1 MSARILGVDPGAR
14 RIGLALDDEARG
26 AMALPHGVVER
37 GIDDREAAAK
47 VKAALGE
54 TELSLA
60 VVGLPLR
67 LDGTEGTA
75 ARRARKFGAF
85 LEEALGVP
93 VEFWDERLTTVA
105 AERTLRDMGV
115 RGQKQRRAVDETAA
129 ALLLQGWLDAREYQ
143 RAGEASSPG
152 KTAADERWR
161 DDDGDG

>member
-1 MSARILGVDPGAR
+1 MSRILGVDPGAR
-14 RIGLALDDEARG
+14 RIGLALDDEASG

-37 GIDDREAAAK
+37 GVDDRAAAQK

-54 TELSLA
+54 LELSVA

-75 ARRARKFGAF
+75 ARRARRFGAA
-85 LEEALGVP
+85 LEVALGVP

-105 AERTLRDMGV
+105 AERTLREMGV
-115 RGQKQRRAVDETAA
+115 RGREQRRVVDETAA
-129 ALLLQGWLDAREYQ
+129 ALLLQGYLDAREY
-143 RAGEASSPG
+143 RRGADPSARGGAAEGEA
-152 KTAADERWR
+152 WR